1 MEFYQNLPLQQ
12 QNVLQAAQNLATTC
26 HYDPDH
32 FYTVTRYSLNIFDA
46 LSDVH
51 KMNSRERHWLM
62 LGAFLHD
69 IGWVEGKKD
78 HHKKSLDI
86 ILNSSLLPLDNKERL
101 IVGNIARYH
110 RKALPSLSH
119 EHFATLD
126 PFERDTVVTLASILR
141 LADGLDHL
149 GDRKTRDLFIE
160 VTPQKVIITCK
171 SLALPDAQKKHTAK
185 ADLFEIVFKRHLSIK
200 WAVLV

>member
-1 MEFYQNLPLQQ
+1 MEFYQNLPLSQ
-12 QNVLQAAQNLATTC
+12 QNILQAAQNLAVTC
-26 HYDPDH
+26 HYDSEH
-32 FYTVTRYSLNIFDA
+32 FYTVTKYSLNIFDA
-46 LSDVH
+46 LSPIH
-51 KMNSRERHWLM
+51 KMGEPERTWLM

-69 IGWVEGKKD
+69 IGWVEGKKG
-78 HHKKSLDI
+78 HHKKSLEI
-86 ILNSSLLPLDNKERL
+86 ILKSSLLPLENKERL

-110 RKALPSLSH
+110 RKTLPSLSH
-119 EHFATLD
+119 EHFVVLE
-126 PFERDTVVTLASILR
+126 PPERNTVTALASMLR

-171 SLALPDAQKKHTAK
+171 SLALPDVQKKHTDK
-185 ADLFEIVFKRHLSIK
+185 ADLFEIVFKRRLSIK